1 MFKIPLNDLKE
12 KIIQSEKI
20 GAADLDTK
28 IQSKITELSGLISE
42 EGAAHIIANEL
53 GVSLV
58 DENQEELKIKKIYA
72 GMRNVSTVGKIVRMF
87 DMREFQKGEGKGK
100 VRSLVLGDETGTTR
114 VVFWNEQVDLLENA
128 KEGDVVQVEDSYVRD
143 NQGSPEIHL
152 GEKGSIKIN
161 PEGITVENVRES
173 TPTFTRKKVNELN
186 EGESGAEIMG
196 TIVQVF
202 DPRFFYLCPQCNK
215 RVREAGNEYTCDTH
229 QIVKPTLSYVM
240 NLVVDDGSGNIRS
253 VFWKN
258 QINHLLEKS
267 EEDMTVY
274 KEDPAKFEEVKDS
287 LFGEQFLLM
296 GKVKKNT
303 MFDRLEFN
311 VQMVKKADPAE
322 EIAKVE
328 KVEESV
334 KEEAVAPVQAE
345 DIAEVDSETTEVE
358 KVE

>member
-1 MFKIPLNDLKE
+1 
-12 KIIQSEKI
+12 
-20 GAADLDTK
+20 
-28 IQSKITELSGLISE
+28 
-42 EGAAHIIANEL
+42 
-53 GVSLV
+53 
-58 DENQEELKIKKIYA
+58 
-72 GMRNVSTVGKIVRMF
+72 
-87 DMREFQKGEGKGK
+87 
-100 VRSLVLGDETGTTR
+100 
-114 VVFWNEQVDLLENA
+114 
-128 KEGDVVQVEDSYVRD
+128 
-143 NQGSPEIHL
+143 
-152 GEKGSIKIN
+152 
-161 PEGITVENVRES
+161 
-173 TPTFTRKKVNELN
+173 
-186 EGESGAEIMG
+186 
-196 TIVQVF
+196 
-202 DPRFFYLCPQCNK
+202 
-215 RVREAGNEYTCDTH
+215 
-229 QIVKPTLSYVM
+229 M

>member
-1 MFKIPLNDLKE
+1 
-12 KIIQSEKI
+12 
-20 GAADLDTK
+20 
-28 IQSKITELSGLISE
+28 
-42 EGAAHIIANEL
+42 
-53 GVSLV
+53 
-58 DENQEELKIKKIYA
+58 
-72 GMRNVSTVGKIVRMF
+72 
-87 DMREFQKGEGKGK
+87 
-100 VRSLVLGDETGTTR
+100 
-114 VVFWNEQVDLLENA
+114 
-128 KEGDVVQVEDSYVRD
+128 
-143 NQGSPEIHL
+143 
-152 GEKGSIKIN
+152 
-161 PEGITVENVRES
+161 
-173 TPTFTRKKVNELN
+173 
-186 EGESGAEIMG
+186 MG